1 MYIATNA
8 KETKT
13 VAFCEYLTP
22 PKKLHIKF
30 CIIDVNRLL
39 QEKNLDLHTKKLK
52 DIVEIPQDGSYR
64 YGNMWKNDSVEF
76 GSHQLLGSGNVTKTQ
91 NS

>member
-8 KETKT
+8 KVTKN

-22 PKKLHIKF
+22 PKKLHINF

-39 QEKNLDLHTKKLK
+39 QEKNLDLHTKKT
-52 DIVEIPQDGSYR
+52 ER
-64 YGNMWKNDSVEF
+64 
-76 GSHQLLGSGNVTKTQ
+76 HC
-91 NS
+91 